1 MNLVSVV
8 NQHPADARAV
18 HDGDRWHTWGTLR
31 RRAGAVAAGIQALG
45 VSPDDRVAVVW
56 PTSVDFVVAYLG
68 VLGAGAVCVP
78 LNPNS
83 PAAELAD
90 EFAAVEPAVILA
102 GGAAAE
108 VVTALAATGARHV
121 VVPSAA
127 SPGTVT
133 WEELSGSG
141 SDSGSG
147 AGAEAEDEGGLA
159 LPVVERGDGDLA
171 VLLFTSGTA
180 GSPKPAMLTHGN
192 LSANVRQMLALPGE
206 MVRADD
212 VALAAFPLFH
222 IFGLNVAL
230 GLVIA
235 TGSAVVLQERFDA
248 GASLAKVRDLGVTA
262 LLGVPAMFSA
272 WADLPESGGGDSG
285 PLAGV
290 RIAIAGA
297 ASLPIDVATRFERR
311 YGVPLWQG
319 YGLTEAAPA
328 VATSLGTPRH
338 RPGSVGHPLP
348 GVEVR
353 LVDENDEDALDGDPG
368 EIWVRGPNVFAGYW
382 RDATATARVLVDGW
396 LHTGDVG
403 IIGEDGDLF
412 VVDRQKDVINVSGF
426 NVFPAEVERVIATL
440 DGVAEAVVLGKPDP
454 VTEESVEAVVVARAG
469 ATLGAQDVRAHCQ
482 RSLAHYKCPTTV
494 RFVTELPRGLVG
506 KALRRALRDQPA

>member
-1 MNLVSVV
+1 MNLVAVV
-8 NQHPADARAV
+8 NEHPADARAV
-18 HDGDRWHTWGTLR
+18 HDGERWHTWGTLR
-31 RRAGAVAAGIQALG
+31 RRAAAVAAGLQALG
-45 VSPDDRVAVVW
+45 VAPDDRVAVVW

-68 VLGAGAVCVP
+68 VLAAGAVCVP

-90 EFAAVEPAVILA
+90 EFTAVEPAVILA
-102 GGAAAE
+102 GGAAANQ
-108 VVTALAATGARHV
+108 VTALEATGAHHI
-121 VVPSAA
+121 VVPAAASTSGETTWEALSAA
-127 SPGTVT
+127 A
-133 WEELSGSG
+133 EEG
-141 SDSGSG
+141 
-147 AGAEAEDEGGLA
+147 EGDLA
-159 LPVVERGDGDLA
+159 LTVVERGDGDLA

-192 LSANVRQMLALPGE
+192 LTANVGQMLALPGE

-230 GLVIA
+230 GLVIV

-272 WADLPESGGGDSG
+272 WADLPEPDAADKG

-328 VATSLGTPRH
+328 VATSLGTAHH
-338 RPGSVGHPLP
+338 RPGSVGHALP

-353 LVDENDEDALDGDPG
+353 LVDENEEDALQGDPG

-382 RDATATARVLVDGW
+382 RDPATTARVLTDGW
-396 LHTGDVG
+396 LRTGDIG

-412 VVDRQKDVINVSGF
+412 VVDRKKDVINVSGF
-426 NVFPAEVERVIATL
+426 NVFPAEVERVINTL

-454 VTEESVEAVVVARAG
+454 VTEESVEAVVVAVAG
-469 ATLGAQDVRAHCQ
+469 VTLDAQDVRAHCQ